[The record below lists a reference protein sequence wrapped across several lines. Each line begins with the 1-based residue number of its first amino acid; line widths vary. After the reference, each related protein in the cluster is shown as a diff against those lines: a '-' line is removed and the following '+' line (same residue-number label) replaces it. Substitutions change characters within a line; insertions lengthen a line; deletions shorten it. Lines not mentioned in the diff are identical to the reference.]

1 MRLGVYMMS
10 AIFAKRHCA
19 TMDDIRNGQCSIA
32 WNNDE
37 AYMRK

>member
-1 MRLGVYMMS
+1 MT
-10 AIFAKRHCA
+10 AIFDKRHCA
-19 TMDDIRNGQCSIA
+19 TIYDMGNGQCSIA